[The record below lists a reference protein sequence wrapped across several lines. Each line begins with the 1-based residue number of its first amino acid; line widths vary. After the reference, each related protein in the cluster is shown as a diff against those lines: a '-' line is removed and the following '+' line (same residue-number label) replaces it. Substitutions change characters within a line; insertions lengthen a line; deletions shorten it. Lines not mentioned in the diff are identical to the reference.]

1 MGHPLLK
8 SSSIAA
14 LATLSAMAGFAKIA
28 AATQPETTSLRLAP
42 AAVFAEPAETAW
54 NAGFLTKVSSNNS
67 LPEASGPEASGP
79 IFHPKSPQNLLA
91 DNTTNSSLPTLT
103 SLNDSP
109 DDQSP
114 LPSPRPT
121 QGIGEPR
128 PNSPHISF
136 GRGSHATEG
145 WQVLPEGLLYRSY
158 LAGDKESRMQLLS
171 VYDSVSERQLMDAT
185 LGARVGLLRNG
196 SVGGDNPQ
204 GFQLDLDGAVFAR
217 VLPDEPS
224 AMLEGS
230 DYRAGLTGTWRE
242 DNTAWRLG
250 YSHIS
255 SHIGD
260 EFLLAYPSTPRLNY
274 VRDSVLAGISQD
286 LTESLRIYGE
296 IAWAGGVS
304 GGAKPL
310 ELQAGSEWTPE
321 AKSRW
326 SGAPFL
332 AVHGHYREEQGSLI
346 GVNTT
351 GGWNWRGFRSGHR
364 LKVGANYYHG
374 PSLQFSF
381 VDRRESLVGGGVWL
395 DF

>member
-1 MGHPLLK
+1 MRSVTQMGQPLLK
-8 SSSIAA
+8 FSLAA
-14 LATLSAMAGFAKIA
+14 LATLAGLADNPDFAKA
-28 AATQPETTSLRLAP
+28 GQPLSTSLRLEP
-42 AAVFAEPAETAW
+42 ATVFAEHADSATW
-54 NAGFLTKVSSNNS
+54 NSGLLKNVSFNNS
-67 LPEASGPEASGP
+67 LPEGSGP
-79 IFHPKSPQNLLA
+79 IFRTKSPQTLLA
-91 DNTTNSSLPTLT
+91 DNDSNASFPTLNST
-103 SLNDSP
+103 P
-109 DDQSP
+109 DDKTSIQT
-114 LPSPRPT
+114 PSPS
-121 QGIGEPR
+121 QSLELPR
-128 PNSPHISF
+128 ANAPRITF
-136 GRGSHATEG
+136 GRGPRPADG
-145 WQVLPEGLLYRSY
+145 WQILPEGLLYRTY

-171 VYDSVSERQLMDAT
+171 LHDSVSQRQLMDAT
-185 LGARVGLLRNG
+185 LGRVGLLRNG

-224 AMLEGS
+224 TMLEGS

-242 DNTAWRLG
+242 DNTAWRFG

-260 EFLLAYPSTPRLNY
+260 EFLLANPNTPRLNY

-286 LTESLRIYGE
+286 LTESLRLYGE
-296 IAWAGGVS
+296 IAWAAGVS

-321 AKSRW
+321 PKSRW

-351 GGWNWRGFRSGHR
+351 GGWNWRGNRSGHR
-364 LKVGANYYHG
+364 LKLGANYYHG